1 MQTRSANE
9 VQEVLAACEHHLRVG
24 TKDAG
29 IFCEMGRVLREFGRE
44 QEVKRCY
51 KRAVELLQ
59 TAIRRTDVDL
69 ALQIE
74 SDVYFSFVRPVETEE
89 HYYRCFSDWR
99 DGMARLGH
107 RLRDLR
113 PWPDA
118 DPRKV
123 AFVLPTGFRLGHTA
137 VLLQYLGALRKRD
150 GGGAVPVVYVISNC
164 APNFVEDCRTAGVQL
179 VALENEVPGLASAG
193 MSAKISA
200 LRQRLRDDR
209 IGCAVWVSLLPGA
222 TFALA
227 SGLAPVQIFWA
238 LKFHPVA
245 GPHIDGYLT
254 NGAPGEKER
263 RIGNQAWRV
272 VPTPLAIELP
282 PRDAERINEIRARY
296 PEPFL
301 FGTVARE
308 EKIRSPEF
316 LKAVAAI
323 LKARPD
329 AGYVWTGRSPDRG
342 ISGFLDAEGVGGR
355 CHFAGWVDAPLYASA
370 FDVFLETFPFGCG
383 ITGYQA
389 LGAGTALLSYLNEDT
404 VFGMQFW
411 HQVKATTGP
420 GSPRDLS
427 GFPVLCA
434 RSPEDYVTLAG
445 KLASDAGFRA
455 ETGKRGQAY
464 FQQELSQN
472 LSYTTEFFDAI
483 GEIVADKMR
492 RNAGTHGSTKD
503 AAT

>member
-9 VQEVLAACEHHLRVG
+9 LQEVLAACEHHLRVG
-24 TKDAG
+24 TTDAR

-44 QEVKRCY
+44 QETKRCY

-59 TAIRRTDVDL
+59 TAIRRADADL
-69 ALQIE
+69 ALSIE
-74 SDVYFSFVRPVETEE
+74 ADVYFSFVRPVETEE

-99 DGMARLGH
+99 DGMARLG
-107 RLRDLR
+107 RRFRDPR
-113 PWPDA
+113 PWPDV
-118 DPRKV
+118 DPRKI

-137 VLLQYLGALRKRD
+137 VLLQYLGAHRNLD
-150 GGGAVPVVYVISNC
+150 QHGSMPVVYVISNC
-164 APNFVEDCRTAGVQL
+164 APNFADDCRATGVQL
-179 VALENEVPGLASAG
+179 VDLERDSPSLARAG
-193 MSAKISA
+193 MGAKISA
-200 LRQRLRDDR
+200 LRERLRDDR
-209 IGCAVWVSLLPGA
+209 VGCAVWVSLLPGA

-227 SGLAPVQIFWA
+227 SGLAPAQIFWA
-238 LKFHPVA
+238 LKFHPVT
-245 GPHIDGYLT
+245 GPYIDGYLT

-282 PRDAERINEIRARY
+282 SRDAGRIKEIRAGY
-296 PEPFL
+296 PESFL

-308 EKIRSPEF
+308 EKIRSPDF

-323 LKARPD
+323 LKACPN
-329 AGYVWTGRSPDRG
+329 AGYVWTGRNPDRG
-342 ISGFLDAEGVGGR
+342 ISGFLDSEGVGAR

-370 FDVFLETFPFGCG
+370 LDVFLETYPFGCG

-411 HQVKATTGP
+411 HQAKATIVGN
-420 GSPRDLS
+420 GSPDLS

-434 RSPEDYVTLAG
+434 RSPEEYVALAC
-445 KLASDAGFRA
+445 KLASNSGFRA
-455 ETGKRGQAY
+455 ETGKRGQTY

-472 LSYTTEFFDAI
+472 LSHAAEFFDAI
-483 GEIVADKMR
+483 EKIAAKKLR
-492 RNAGTHGSTKD
+492 RD
-503 AAT
+503 ARSPLLAQDASK